1 MRPPKEPEQP
11 VPVRSTDEQ
20 SRLLAACAG
29 TGFAARRDAAM
40 PMSLDDAVL
49 VALTRQPVPTA

>member
-1 MRPPKEPEQP
+1 M
-11 VPVRSTDEQ
+11 PVRSTDEQ